1 MNKDTFSRHE
11 VVEIINELLQKP
23 DLLADVIHN
32 GDTDWDAE
40 SLLDFIYS
48 EMMYIE
54 QEIQDKYRN

>member
-32 GDTDWDAE
+32 GDTDWDY
-40 SLLDFIYS
+40 FF
-48 EMMYIE
+48 
-54 QEIQDKYRN
+54 